1 MQPLRWF
8 FLISLVTVFFPA
20 LLQNKT
26 LLLKRLPLKT
36 DERIGHKSKM
46 PQFRWIILESV
57 TGIWGRKAVQ
67 SMRRECHLP
76 VALQTP
82 TEPHSAHCHSTAATC
97 YSWDSSSSHCRALM
111 YIYCQAVS
119 LAWFSLFRFLD
130 CFGFV
135 ACFHCLGFFF
145 KFCFQEITNFSKFL
159 KARAGDAIP
168 ARCLAFNLNPHG
180 HSTLNT
186 LCCHFTFWRS
196 TTAEKHEEGQCH
208 VTKRNNSQK
217 YFFLLVEQ
225 DIPGQT
231 NFSL

>member
-1 MQPLRWF
+1 MDNLGVSHWHLRKESSAKHETRVPPPCGPANTDWAALSSLPQHCCHLLQLRQQLQPL
-8 FLISLVTVFFPA
+8 
-20 LLQNKT
+20 Q
-26 LLLKRLPLKT
+26 
-36 DERIGHKSKM
+36 
-46 PQFRWIILESV
+46 
-57 TGIWGRKAVQ
+57 
-67 SMRRECHLP
+67 
-76 VALQTP
+76 
-82 TEPHSAHCHSTAATC
+82 STAV
-97 YSWDSSSSHCRALM
+97 L

-135 ACFHCLGFFF
+135 TCFHCLGFFL

-186 LCCHFTFWRS
+186 LLSRYILRS

-217 YFFLLVEQ
+217 YLFLLVEQ